1 MKNIPA
7 VFIIDDPPINAA
19 YLAKKQME
27 DAGLAVENE
36 GWFSR
41 TYLSRWRE
49 MEKSAIIPN
58 AFFKKVIDWAL
69 AEGVKGKCTL
79 LPCPGGLGCLDQ
91 AVTGYSK
98 EQLQELLD
106 IFKNDYLK
114 NFDLTPEILTHTLA
128 WDIQN
133 KKRLSIPEREWTA
146 RQDEETLT
154 DYMAEALR
162 ILRNVG
168 IVATGMTQP
177 CGFDGDLS
185 VYARA
190 VLAAEKRVNRIT
202 QTFYFNDTDGQNSKV
217 TSKVMIHDPIKNES
231 VVSIVSASKGDEP
244 FWHTLYGEGD
254 PIQLADY
261 YLTKDGKAGRF
272 VDLLATDSPLV
283 FHAHGQTLYSNGS
296 ELGFLSLQEVVRR
309 MKTHLDG
316 RIVWMKTSEFAEWV
330 LARNQTK

>member
-1 MKNIPA
+1 MNTIPA

-19 YLAKKQME
+19 YLAQKQME
-27 DAGLAVENE
+27 EAGISAGVG

-58 AFFKKVIDWAL
+58 AFFKKVADWAI

-79 LPCPGGLGCLDQ
+79 LPCPGGLGCLDV

-98 EQLQELLD
+98 EQLQELLG

-128 WDIQN
+128 WDICN
-133 KKRLSIPEREWTA
+133 NKRLPISEREWTA
-146 RQDEETLT
+146 KQDEQTLT

-162 ILRNVG
+162 ILRDVG

-177 CGFDGDLS
+177 GGFEGDLA

-190 VLAAEKRVNRIT
+190 VLAAEKRVNQIN

-217 TSKVMIHDPIKNES
+217 DSKIMIHDPSKNEY
-231 VVSIVSASKGDEP
+231 VVSIVSATRGDEP

-254 PIQLADY
+254 PQQLADY
-261 YLTKDGKAGRF
+261 YITADGTAGRF

-296 ELGFLSLQEVVRR
+296 ELGFLSLQEVVKR
-309 MKTHLDG
+309 MKTHIDG
-316 RIVWMKTSEFAEWV
+316 RITWMKTSEYAAWV
-330 LARNQTK
+330 MAGSQTK